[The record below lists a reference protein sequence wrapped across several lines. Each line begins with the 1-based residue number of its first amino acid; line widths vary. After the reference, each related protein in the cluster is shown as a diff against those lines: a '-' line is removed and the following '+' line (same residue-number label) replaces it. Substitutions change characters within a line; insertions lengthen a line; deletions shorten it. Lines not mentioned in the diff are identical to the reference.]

1 MINRLL
7 SRSLRGQLA
16 VTGGAIL
23 LALVVGAI
31 VMVLTSPIITGS
43 LDPWLWSEA
52 YLALLQ
58 GATGIAIAFDPFSID
73 FTGFNGV
80 IDTLVRATPYILGGL
95 AVGLGF
101 KAGLFNIGAQ
111 GQFLMG
117 ALGAVVAAIALADAP
132 TVIAVPL
139 ALVAG
144 LLAGAAYGFVPGW
157 LKAFTGAHEV
167 VVTIM
172 LNYVALQ
179 IISWAV
185 SGPLRAAGA
194 TFARTSDVGAATLPI
209 LAGSSGHL
217 LHSGVI
223 IAFAAVPVVWWVL
236 YRSTVGF
243 EIHTVGANPDAA
255 RYAGMRPRR
264 LIVLTMS
271 ASGLLAGLAG
281 GIEILGVQHYLPAA
295 YATTVGFDAITV
307 ALLGRANPWGILFG
321 GLLLGALRAGAP
333 LMQIKAGVPVQM
345 IDILQG
351 VILFFLA
358 ADLIVRWVFRIREAK
373 AGSVDELKTVTGSYG
388 GSSAT
393 KG

>member
-16 VTGGAIL
+16 ITAGAVL
-23 LALVVGAI
+23 LAVVVGAVI
-31 VMVLTSPIITGS
+31 MILTSPIITGS
-43 LDPWLWSEA
+43 FDFWLWGEA
-52 YLALLQ
+52 YLALIQ
-58 GATGIAIAFDPFSID
+58 GATGLAISFDPFSVE
-73 FTGFNGV
+73 FKSFNGI
-80 IDTLVRATPYILGGL
+80 IDTLVRSTPYILGGL

-117 ALGAVVAAIALADAP
+117 ALGAVTAGIFLADAP
-132 TVIAVPL
+132 SMIAVPL

-144 LLAGAAYGFVPGW
+144 LAAGAAYGFIPGW
-157 LKAFTGAHEV
+157 LKAYTGAHEV

-172 LNYVALQ
+172 LNFVAIQ

-194 TFARTSDVGAATLPI
+194 TFARTPGVGEAEIWT
-209 LAGSSGHL
+209 LAGSTGHF
-217 LHSGVI
+217 LHAGVI
-223 IAFAAVPVVWWVL
+223 LAFVAVPIVWWVL
-236 YRSTVGF
+236 YRSTIGF
-243 EIHTVGANPDAA
+243 EIRTVGANPDAA
-255 RYAGMRPRR
+255 RYAGMRPRM
-264 LIVLTMS
+264 LIVLTMT

-307 ALLGRANPWGILFG
+307 ALLGRANPWGILAG

-333 LMQIKAGVPVQM
+333 LMQIVAGVPVQM

-358 ADLIVRWVFRIREAK
+358 ADLIVRWVFRIRDAR
-373 AGSVDELKTVTGSYG
+373 GTDVDELKTVTSSYG
-388 GSSAT
+388 GSSAP
-393 KG
+393 GS

>member
-1 MINRLL
+1 MIDQLL

-16 VTGGAIL
+16 ITGGAVL

-43 LDPWLWSEA
+43 LDLWLWAEA

-58 GATGIAIAFDPFSID
+58 GATGIAITFDPFAVEFMSL
-73 FTGFNGV
+73 NGV
-80 IDTLVRATPYILGGL
+80 IDSFVRATPYILGGL

-117 ALGAVVAAIALADAP
+117 ALGAVTAGILLADAP
-132 TVIAVPL
+132 AVIAVPL
-139 ALVAG
+139 ALTVG

-157 LKAFTGAHEV
+157 LKAYTGAHEV

-179 IISWAV
+179 IVSWAV
-185 SGPLRAAGA
+185 SGPLRAGGA
-194 TFARTSDVGAATLPI
+194 TFARTNDVGNATLPV
-209 LAGSSGHL
+209 LAGTTGHL
-217 LHSGVI
+217 LHSGVL
-223 IAFAAVPVVWWVL
+223 IALAAVPIAWWML
-236 YRSTVGF
+236 ARTTLMF
-243 EIHTVGANPDAA
+243 EVRTVGANPDAA
-255 RYAGMRPRR
+255 RYAGMRPRFI
-264 LIVLTMS
+264 IVGAMTV
-271 ASGLLAGLAG
+271 SGMLAGLAG

-307 ALLGRANPWGILFG
+307 ALLGRANPWGIMFG

-373 AGSVDELKTVTGSYG
+373 GATVDELKTVTSSYG
-388 GSSAT
+388 GSTAT
-393 KG
+393 RG

>member
-1 MINRLL
+1 MA
-7 SRSLRGQLA
+7 SSTRS
-16 VTGGAIL
+16 
-23 LALVVGAI
+23 
-31 VMVLTSPIITGS
+31 S
-43 LDPWLWSEA
+43 
-52 YLALLQ
+52 
-58 GATGIAIAFDPFSID
+58 
-73 FTGFNGV
+73 
-80 IDTLVRATPYILGGL
+80 RATPYILGGL

-117 ALGAVVAAIALADAP
+117 ALGAVVAGIALSDAP
-132 TVIAVPL
+132 TVIAVPV

-144 LLAGAAYGFVPGW
+144 LLAGAAYGFIPGW

-172 LNYVALQ
+172 LNFVALQ

-194 TFARTSDVGAATLPI
+194 TFARTPDVGEARLWVI
-209 LAGSSGHL
+209 AGDPGHL

-223 IAFAAVPVVWWVL
+223 IAFVAVPIVWWVL
-236 YRSTVGF
+236 YRSTIGF
-243 EIHTVGANPDAA
+243 EIRTVGANPDAA
-255 RYAGMRPRR
+255 RYAGMRPRM

-307 ALLGRANPWGILFG
+307 ALLGRANPWGIMFG

-358 ADLIVRWVFRIREAK
+358 ADLIVRWVFRIRDAK
-373 AGSVDELKTVTGSYG
+373 GTDVDELRTVTSSYG
-388 GSSAT
+388 GSSVS

>member
-16 VTGGAIL
+16 ITSGAVVL
-23 LALVVGAI
+23 SLVVGAVI
-31 VMVLTSPIITGS
+31 MILTSPIITGS
-43 LDPWLWSEA
+43 FDFWLWGEA
-52 YLALLQ
+52 YLALIQ
-58 GATGIAIAFDPFSID
+58 GATGVAISVDPLSID
-73 FTGFNGV
+73 FRGLNGI
-80 IDTLVRATPYILGGL
+80 IDTLVRSTPYILGGL

-117 ALGAVVAAIALADAP
+117 ALGAVTAGIVLQDAP
-132 TVIAVPL
+132 SVIAVPL
-139 ALVAG
+139 ALLAG
-144 LLAGAAYGFVPGW
+144 LVAGAAYGFIPGW

-172 LNYVALQ
+172 LNFVALQ

-194 TFARTSDVGAATLPI
+194 TFSRTPDVGEAAIPVLT
-209 LAGSSGHL
+209 GSTGHL

-223 IAFAAVPVVWWVL
+223 LAFIAVPIVWWVL
-236 YRSTVGF
+236 YRSTIGF
-243 EIHTVGANPDAA
+243 EIRTVGANPDAA
-255 RYAGMRPRR
+255 RYAGMRPRM
-264 LIVLTMS
+264 LIILTMS

-307 ALLGRANPWGILFG
+307 ALLGRANPWGILAA

-333 LMQIKAGVPVQM
+333 LMQIAAGVPVQM

-358 ADLIVRWVFRIREAK
+358 ADLIVRWVFRIRDAK
-373 AGSVDELKTVTGSYG
+373 GTEVSELKTVTGSYG
-388 GSSAT
+388 GSSAP
-393 KG
+393 GS

>member
-1 MINRLL
+1 MIDRLL

-16 VTGGAIL
+16 ITGGAIV
-23 LALVVGAI
+23 LALFVGAI
-31 VMVLTSPIITGS
+31 VMVLTSPIITGG
-43 LDPWLWSEA
+43 LDPWLWAEA

-58 GATGIAIAFDPFSID
+58 GATGIAINFDPFSVDFKGLNGIID
-73 FTGFNGV
+73 S
-80 IDTLVRATPYILGGL
+80 LVRATPYILGGL

-117 ALGAVVAAIALADAP
+117 ALGAIAAAIVLADAP
-132 TVIAVPL
+132 SIIAVPI
-139 ALVAG
+139 ALLIG
-144 LLAGAAYGFVPGW
+144 LLAGAAYGFIPGW

-172 LNYVALQ
+172 LNFVALQ

-185 SGPLRAAGA
+185 NGPLRAAGA
-194 TFARTSDVGAATLPI
+194 TFARTPDVGEATLPV
-209 LAGSSGHL
+209 LAGSTGHL
-217 LHSGVI
+217 LHSGVL
-223 IAFAAVPVVWWVL
+223 IAFAAVPIVWWVL
-236 YRSTVGF
+236 YRSTIGF
-243 EIHTVGANPDAA
+243 EIRTVGANPDAA
-255 RYAGMRPRR
+255 RYAGMRPKM

-271 ASGLLAGLAG
+271 ASGMLAGLAG
-281 GIEILGVQHYLPAA
+281 SIEILGVQHYLPAA

-358 ADLIVRWVFRIREAK
+358 ADLIVRWVFRLREAK
-373 AGSVDELKTVTGSYG
+373 AGSVDELATVTSSYG
-388 GSSAT
+388 GSSAS

>member
-1 MINRLL
+1 VINKLL

-16 VTGGAIL
+16 ITGGAVF
-23 LALVVGAI
+23 LALLVGAVIMI
-31 VMVLTSPIITGS
+31 VTSPIITGS
-43 LDPWLWSEA
+43 FDFWLWAEA
-52 YLALLQ
+52 YLALIQ
-58 GATGIAIAFDPFSID
+58 GATGIAVSVDPLSVEWLGLQGI
-73 FTGFNGV
+73 
-80 IDTLVRATPYILGGL
+80 IDTLVRSTPYILGGL

-117 ALGAVVAAIALADAP
+117 ALGAVTVAVVLADAP

-139 ALVAG
+139 AMLGGVA
-144 LLAGAAYGFVPGW
+144 AGAAYGFIPGY

-172 LNYVALQ
+172 LNFVAIQ

-185 SGPLRAAGA
+185 NEPLRQAGA
-194 TFARTSDVGAATLPI
+194 TFARTPDVGAAAIPI
-209 LAGSSGHL
+209 LGGSPGHL

-223 IAFAAVPVVWWVL
+223 IAFTAVPIVWWIL
-236 YRSTVGF
+236 YRSTIGF
-243 EIHTVGANPDAA
+243 EIRTVGANPDAA
-255 RYAGMRPRR
+255 RYAGMKPKMI
-264 LIVLTMS
+264 IVLTMA

-307 ALLGRANPWGILFG
+307 ALLGRANPWGILAG
-321 GLLLGALRAGAP
+321 GLLLGAMRAGAP
-333 LMQIKAGVPVQM
+333 LMQIKAGVPIQM

-358 ADLIVRWVFRIREAK
+358 ADLIVRWFFRIRDSR
-373 AGSVDELKTVTGSYG
+373 GTDVDELKTVTSSYG
-388 GSSAT
+388 GSSGGGA
-393 KG
+393 